1 MNRGEVP
8 EEFAAMKTSSSE
20 VLHDHS
26 VADDIHMVEVEDMFG
41 NNRKGKRNPLVICG
55 AIATAGVLV
64 AGLFSFRQGNFR
76 RSQML
81 MRTRVGFQAATVA
94 LMVGSVYF
102 QGKA

>member
-55 AIATAGVLV
+55 MFFFISCLN
-64 AGLFSFRQGNFR
+64 LF
-76 RSQML
+76 
-81 MRTRVGFQAATVA
+81 
-94 LMVGSVYF
+94 GSLSCSCDLGHPCLCVIL
-102 QGKA
+102 